1 MKTSIADSYF
11 FYTKSFDERYARMKE
26 LGYDGIDA
34 SLEETE
40 SHFYNSYE
48 AMAEHCNAVR
58 ASADRYG
65 LEVFQVHASYGV
77 WYKKDTR
84 EETIDG
90 IVDVMRMGL
99 YGSSILGA
107 KNYVIHPIGRIGFWN
122 NGYDLPEPEKTEYT
136 IEVMKR
142 LIPDCEKYGINIC
155 LENLC
160 DYPISDVVKAVKA
173 VGSPYAKICLDTGH
187 ASVLR
192 VDMGDI
198 VRQCGEYL
206 ACLHIHDT
214 NGYYDLHLPPF
225 MGVVNWEHFTDALA
239 EIGYEGMLNLESEIN
254 RGATMPLEFAHM
266 LEEYSAKAVKHLAS
280 EVEKKKII

>member
-1 MKTSIADSYF
+1 MRISIADQYF
-11 FYTKSFDERYARMKE
+11 FYAKTFDEKYDRMKA
-26 LGYDGIDA
+26 LGYDCIDA

-40 SHFYNSYE
+40 YPYYASYE
-48 AMAEHCNAVR
+48 AMEEHCKTVR
-58 ASADRYG
+58 DAADRHG

-90 IVDVMRMGL
+90 IVEVMRMGL

-107 KNYVIHPIGRIGFWN
+107 KNYIIHPIGRIGFWN
-122 NGYDLPEPEKTEYT
+122 NGYDLTEPEKTEYT

-198 VRQCGEYL
+198 VRQCGKYL

-214 NGYYDLHLPPF
+214 NGYNDLHLPPF
-225 MGVVNWEHFTDALA
+225 MGVIDWEHFTDAIA
-239 EIGYEGMLNLESEIN
+239 EIGYTGALNLESEIN
-254 RGATMPLEFAHM
+254 RGATMPLEFAYM

-280 EVEKKKII
+280 EVEKKKK